1 MPRYLRAFEDDPT
14 YAMSRR
20 EQGKLMLA
28 AAFGV
33 QKSRISS
40 QLHIVAESVTQRS
53 QKSGANVL
61 SGRAPSLGRRQTKR
75 RLLARPNR
83 MSRTMWRRSVSL
95 GAELMAAFSS
105 LCFQSRHSTIGHVQA
120 RNGRARDMRPDF
132 GIWLCGPMRHRSR
145 TCSFALKNCC
155 RNLSSGPN
163 VAAFSWMSTLFRSSA
178 PNGLFDGLIW
188 PLKSSISAVRRRRDR
203 RRPCQRRCAA
213 DMAVAIGHG
222 MAGERGEVAGG
233 LFELEAE
240 RAA

>member
-1 MPRYLRAFEDDPT
+1 MTAQFPALRDA
-14 YAMSRR
+14 AIGRR
-20 EQGKLMLA
+20 GYDRR
-28 AAFGV
+28 V
-33 QKSRISS
+33 I
-40 QLHIVAESVTQRS
+40 
-53 QKSGANVL
+53 SGASAL
-61 SGRAPSLGRRQTKR
+61 PRLQRLPEPPACQYRCRPAARARSMWPGSSLEPIVRFRRI
-75 RLLARPNR
+75 
-83 MSRTMWRRSVSL
+83 L
-95 GAELMAAFSS
+95 GAKETGGFRPRTA
-105 LCFQSRHSTIGHVQA
+105 H
-120 RNGRARDMRPDF
+120 NGRARDMRPDF